1 MSKISITVWNQK
13 GQTMT
18 EYVVVLAV
26 ITIAIVTSFSLL
38 AGVIEAA
45 FNAAADLIS

>member
-1 MSKISITVWNQK
+1 MQAFSTRRHED

-26 ITIAIVTSFSLL
+26 ITPFIVLAFALLSDSFVERLETV
-38 AGVIEAA
+38 AG
-45 FNAAADLIS
+45 FLS